1 MTKGLERSRV
11 ASLLEVGG
19 AELRGGADAELAPLL
34 GLEPV
39 EVRVG
44 RRRRGDHG
52 RGERSGDRGVPP
64 RLPRR
69 RRGARRIAAPA
80 GRAVGPGR
88 RLLAGDAQEAARGAA
103 REGRELR
110 GKGGGGCER
119 GGGCGCERH
128 GGGGDWVQS
137 EERWPGAAS
146 GG

>member
-19 AELRGGADAELAPLL
+19 AELRGGSDAELAPLL

-52 RGERSGDRGVPP
+52 RGERGGDRGAPP

-110 GKGGGGCER
+110 GNGGGGCER
-119 GGGCGCERH
+119 GGGCKSH
-128 GGGGDWVQS
+128 GGGGDWVQERTS
-137 EERWPGAAS
+137 GRWPVAAR
-146 GG
+146 